1 MCQTIWSREQCPQ
14 LASEMLKTTWI
25 AARSLVD
32 SSPERLAGT
41 PVIRGTRV
49 PVYDVAASVAA
60 SIPIERILT
69 AYPGLDLEKVELAT
83 LFAEAYPPRGRPR
96 LRAELPRG
104 AVIVSDRRVS
114 RRKKAT

>member
-1 MCQTIWSREQCPQ
+1 
-14 LASEMLKTTWI
+14 MLKTTLI

-60 SIPIERILT
+60 SVPIERILS
-69 AYPGLDLEKVELAT
+69 AHPGLDVEKVELAT
-83 LFAEAYPPRGRPR
+83 IFAEAHPPQGRPCS
-96 LRAELPRG
+96 RAELPEG

>member
-1 MCQTIWSREQCPQ
+1 MSPAW
-14 LASEMLKTTWI
+14 EMSKTTLI

-32 SSPERLAGT
+32 SLPERLAGT

-60 SIPIERILT
+60 SVPIKRILS
-69 AYPGLDLEKVELAT
+69 AYPGLNLEKIELAT
-83 LFAEAYPPRGRPR
+83 LFVEAYPPQGRPR
-96 LRAELPRG
+96 PRAELPKG

-114 RRKKAT
+114 RRKKARGIPDR

>member
-1 MCQTIWSREQCPQ
+1 MSPAC
-14 LASEMLKTTWI
+14 EMLKTTWI

-60 SIPIERILT
+60 SIPIERILS

-83 LFAEAYPPRGRPR
+83 IFAEAYPPQGRPR
-96 LRAELPRG
+96 PRAELPEG
-104 AVIVSDRRVS
+104 SVIVSDRRVS
-114 RRKKAT
+114 RRKKGS